1 MSQLPNLN
9 FFLIF
14 LSFTFLELVLDSL
27 HDSQYKVVGQ
37 YLSPVT
43 DSYGKKGLASAKDRI
58 AMAKLATAETGIMVD
73 DWEPRHTAW
82 VPTRQV
88 LDHFE
93 EQLTKVLGSRP
104 EIWLVCG
111 SDLLDSFNTPG
122 LWAEEDMDI
131 ILGHYGLA
139 CVQRNQTD
147 TADLISKNPF
157 MSKHSK
163 KIRTVDQWMNDITSS
178 TSLRYALSK
187 GFSIRYLTP
196 DPVIEYIYSNNL
208 YDVPSTSRRHAASK

>member
-1 MSQLPNLN
+1 
-9 FFLIF
+9 
-14 LSFTFLELVLDSL
+14 
-27 HDSQYKVVGQ
+27 
-37 YLSPVT
+37 
-43 DSYGKKGLASAKDRI
+43 
-58 AMAKLATAETGIMVD
+58 MAKLATEGTGIMVD

-93 EQLTKVLGSRP
+93 ESLTKALGSRP

-131 ILGHYGLA
+131 ILGYYGLA
-139 CVQRNQTD
+139 CVQRNQRD
-147 TADLISKNPF
+147 TADLISKNAL
-157 MSKHSK
+157 MSKHTHC
-163 KIRTVDQWMNDITSS
+163 IRTVDQWMNDITSS

-187 GFSIRYLTP
+187 GYSIRYLTP
-196 DPVIEYIYSNNL
+196 DSVIEYIYTNNL
-208 YDVPSTSRRHAASK
+208 YDVPSSSRRHAASK